1 MIRPN
6 DPNDSI
12 DPTDPKDS
20 MDSKDAID
28 PKDAT
33 DAITIVSGL
42 PRSGTSMMMKALEA
56 GGMQIL
62 TDNIRKSDEDN
73 PKGYYEFERVK
84 KIKDDTEWLP
94 QAQGKVVKMISA
106 LLKHLPNQ
114 YNYKIIF
121 MQRKMAEILA
131 SQKKMLI
138 RRGEPT
144 DKVPDIEMAQIY
156 QQHLNQVKA
165 WLQNQP
171 NIDVLYTDYNQIVKN
186 PVPYIKEINEFL
198 NNRLDTDK
206 MMSVID
212 GKLYRQRK

>member
-1 MIRPN
+1 MSHEPR
-6 DPNDSI
+6 
-12 DPTDPKDS
+12 
-20 MDSKDAID
+20 
-28 PKDAT
+28 
-33 DAITIVSGL
+33 AITIVSGL
-42 PRSGTSMMMKALEA
+42 PRSGTSMMMKMLEA
-56 GGMQIL
+56 GGMQLL

-106 LLKHLPNQ
+106 LLKHLPKE

-121 MQRKMAEILA
+121 MQRKMEEILA

-144 DKVPDIEMAQIY
+144 DKVSDTEMAQLY
-156 QQHLNQVKA
+156 EQHLKQVKD
-165 WLQNQP
+165 WLKTQP
-171 NIDVLYTDYNQIVKN
+171 NMDVLYTDYNEIIKN
-186 PVPYIKEINEFL
+186 PASYIKEVNEFL
-198 NNRLDTDK
+198 NNRLDTEK

-212 GKLYRQRK
+212 GSLYRQRR